1 MNLVGIR
8 DYDDD
13 MDSDQLVNQAIYAPM
28 NIDNYI
34 KEDIIQNDSGNNEFR
49 ADSSMFFKKEEKS
62 IPSVPVSSV

>member
-1 MNLVGIR
+1 LNLVGIR